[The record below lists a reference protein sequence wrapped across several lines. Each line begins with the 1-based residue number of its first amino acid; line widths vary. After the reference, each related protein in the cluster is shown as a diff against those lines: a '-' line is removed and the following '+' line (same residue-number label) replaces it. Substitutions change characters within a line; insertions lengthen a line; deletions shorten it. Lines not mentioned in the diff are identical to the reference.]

1 MALSGPAKT
10 VVQTVSVVILMG
22 GLA

>member
-22 GLA
+22 